1 MAMEINGLNSNQANA
16 GKAKSGQKTSAVDT
30 GARKSPPSADGSRGE
45 TETVKISAEAQAL
58 NRASQQLETEAP
70 VNQEKVDAL
79 RAAIADGSYKADP
92 QSIARKMLESDSLF

>member
-16 GKAKSGQKTSAVDT
+16 SKAKPGQKVGAGDSGVKNSAP
-30 GARKSPPSADGSRGE
+30 AADSGRG
-45 TETVKISAEAQAL
+45 ETVKISAEAQAL
-58 NRASQQLETEAP
+58 SRVSQQMETDAP

-79 RAAIADGSYKADP
+79 RAAIADGSYKVDA